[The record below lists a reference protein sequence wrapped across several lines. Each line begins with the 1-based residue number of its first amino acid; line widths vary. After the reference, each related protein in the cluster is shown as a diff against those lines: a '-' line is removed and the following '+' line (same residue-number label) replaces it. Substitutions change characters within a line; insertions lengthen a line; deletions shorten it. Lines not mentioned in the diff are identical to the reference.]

1 MKRIFRTK
9 TFTRWM
15 RKVGLT
21 DKSLHKA
28 VTEMIHGL
36 IDADLGGHIVKKR
49 IALPSQGKRG
59 GTRTIV
65 ATKLSDRWFF
75 LYGFSKN
82 ERSSIDKDELQALQE
97 TAKVLLAFDD
107 QQLATALS
115 AGEIEEVCDGND
127 QT

>member
-1 MKRIFRTK
+1 M
-9 TFTRWM
+9 
-15 RKVGLT
+15 GLT
-21 DKSLHKA
+21 DKSLYKA
-28 VTEMIHGL
+28 VTEMILGL
-36 IDADLGGHIVKKR
+36 VDADLGGHIVKKR

-65 ATKLSDRWFF
+65 ATQLSDRWFF

-82 ERSSIDKDELQALQE
+82 ERSNIDKDELQALQE
-97 TAKVLLAFDD
+97 TAKMFLAFDD
-107 QQLATALS
+107 QQLATALT